1 MYESMR
7 NEMMAKLS
15 VSFPAEDIKTIITTL
30 DRVMLN
36 YDVSRKETALQLYDS
51 SIIDALKMYL
61 VCKMA
66 AGMKEASLNNT
77 KYTIKRFANTI
88 GKPLS
93 EVTTNDIRGYL
104 FYYQKQNNTSPA
116 TMEKIRQRLDNF
128 FDWCAEE
135 GMIKI
140 NPVKRVAKI
149 SAPRSE
155 RRALTAEELEFC
167 RNQCKTLREK
177 ALLEVLFS
185 TGARVSEIAN
195 LDRKDIDW
203 ANGSAKVFG
212 KNSEYY
218 TVYFN
223 AKARVTLKAYL
234 KSRTDTCPALF
245 VTTRRPARRLVAHN
259 IRNEIEAIGK
269 RAEIET
275 VLSPH
280 VMRHTMATMALQHG
294 TPLEIV
300 QRMLNHKSPATT
312 QIYAEMDR
320 TTVEAAHRRAVI

>member
-1 MYESMR
+1 
-7 NEMMAKLS
+7 MAKLS

-104 FYYQKQNNTSPA
+104 FYYQKQNNTSQA

-135 GMIKI
+135 GMIQI

-155 RRALTAEELEFC
+155 RRAL
-167 RNQCKTLREK
+167 
-177 ALLEVLFS
+177 
-185 TGARVSEIAN
+185 ARVSEIAN

-203 ANGSAKVFG
+203 VNGSAKVFG

-320 TTVEAAHRRAVI
+320 TTVEAAHRKAVI

>member
-1 MYESMR
+1 
-7 NEMMAKLS
+7 MAKLS
-15 VSFPAEDIKTIITTL
+15 VSFPAEDIKTIITAL

-36 YDVSRKETALQLYDS
+36 FDISRKETALQLYDS

-135 GMIKI
+135 GMIQI

-155 RRALTAEELEFC
+155 RRALTAEELEYC
-167 RNQCKTLREK
+167 RNQCRTPREK
-177 ALLEVLFS
+177 ALFEVLYS
-185 TGARVSEIAN
+185 TGARVSEVVG
-195 LDRKDIDW
+195 LDIKDIDW
-203 ANGSAKVFG
+203 SNGSAKIFG

-223 AKARVTLKAYL
+223 AKARVALKAYL
-234 KSRTDTCPALF
+234 KTRTDICPALF
-245 VTTRRPARRLVAHN
+245 VTYRRPARRLADYN
-259 IRNEIEAIGK
+259 IRNEIEKIGK
-269 RAEIET
+269 KAGLDV

-300 QRMLNHKSPATT
+300 QRMLNHKSPSTT
-312 QIYAEMDR
+312 QIYAEMDK
-320 TTVEAAHRRAVI
+320 TAVEAAHRRAVV

>member
-1 MYESMR
+1 MYEQLR

-15 VSFPAEDIKTIITTL
+15 VSFLAEDIKMIITVL

-36 YDVSRKETALQLYDS
+36 YDVQRKETALQLYDH
-51 SIIDALKMYL
+51 SIQDALKMYL

-66 AGMKEASLNNT
+66 SGMKEGSLQNV
-77 KYTIKRFANTI
+77 KYTIKKFSDSL
-88 GKPLS
+88 GKPLT

-104 FYYQKQNNTSPA
+104 FYYQNQNSTSPA
-116 TMEKIRQRLDNF
+116 TMEKIRERLNNF
-128 FDWCAEE
+128 FEWCVEE
-135 GMIKI
+135 GMIQI

-155 RRALTAEELEFC
+155 RRALTAEELEYC
-167 RNQCKTLREK
+167 RTQCRTPREK
-177 ALLEVLFS
+177 ALLEVLYS
-185 TGARVSEIAN
+185 TGARVSEISG
-195 LDRKDIDW
+195 LDLKDIDW
-203 ANGSAKVFG
+203 ISGSAKVFG

-223 AKARVTLKAYL
+223 AKARVALKAYL
-234 KSRTDTCPALF
+234 KTRTDLCPALF
-245 VTTRRPARRLVAHN
+245 VTERRPVRRLTTRS
-259 IRNEIEAIGK
+259 IRDEVEAIGK
-269 RAEIET
+269 RAGIET

-312 QIYAEMDR
+312 QIYAEMDK
-320 TTVEAAHRRAVI
+320 TAVEAAHRRAVV

>member
-1 MYESMR
+1 MYEQLR

-15 VSFPAEDIKTIITTL
+15 VSFPAEDIKTIITAL

-36 YDVSRKETALQLYDS
+36 YDVNRKETALQLYDS
-51 SIIDALKMYL
+51 SIIDSMKMYL

-66 AGMKEASLNNT
+66 AGMKEGSLQNM
-77 KYTIKRFANTI
+77 KYTIKRFADTI
-88 GKPLS
+88 GKPLA

-135 GMIKI
+135 GMIQI
-140 NPVKRVAKI
+140 NPMKRVAKI

-155 RRALTAEELEFC
+155 RRALTAEELEYC
-167 RNQCKTLREK
+167 RNQCMTPREK
-177 ALLEVLFS
+177 ALLEVLYS
-185 TGARVSEIAN
+185 TGARVSEVAG
-195 LDRKDIDW
+195 LDVKDIDW
-203 ANGSAKVFG
+203 TSGSAKVFG

-218 TVYFN
+218 TVFFN
-223 AKARVTLKAYL
+223 AKARVALKAYL
-234 KSRTDTCPALF
+234 KTRTDLCPALF
-245 VTTRRPARRLVAHN
+245 VTARKPARRLETHN
-259 IRNEIEAIGK
+259 IRDEIEKIGK
-269 RAEIET
+269 RAGLEV